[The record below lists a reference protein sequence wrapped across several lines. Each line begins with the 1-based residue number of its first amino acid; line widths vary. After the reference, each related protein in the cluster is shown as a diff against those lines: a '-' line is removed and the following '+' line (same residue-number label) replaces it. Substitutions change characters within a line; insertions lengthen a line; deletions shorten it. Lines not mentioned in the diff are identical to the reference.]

1 MASLSRWRRRPLR
14 RLNKESRLRVLSP
27 AAGKAQGVGAN
38 GARGRRSWRAHV
50 VPLSFVAPAALLLA
64 VWLIYP
70 VVYTVVRSF
79 FDRSGAHW
87 IGVDNYIELF
97 TSDFLVTAIKNNA
110 LWVVVVPAVVTA
122 FGLIL
127 AVLTERISWV
137 AAFRLV
143 VFMPMAIS
151 LFTAGVIWRL
161 VYEKAPDRGAL
172 NAVIA
177 AGQEAVRP
185 AGELAE
191 AVPSTDSVRELP
203 TGGLA
208 LAQNLSRGD
217 VALLGLTQIPESEVP
232 EGAVEATRPNPLAT
246 GISGVVWRDFRPGGG
261 VPGMVERG
269 ELGLATIAVEIRD
282 ERGQIISETTTRA
295 DGTFAFDQVP
305 RGSYVVSVAEQNFV
319 RPFEGISWLGPSLI
333 TPAIM
338 IAYTWVWTGFALVVI
353 AAGLAV
359 LPRELLEAARLDGA
373 SESQVLR
380 HITVPLLAPVLTA
393 VFVTML
399 INVLKV
405 FDVVLAIA
413 PGSVQD
419 DANVIA
425 LAMWRTAFGGKNDF
439 GLASAIAV
447 LLLVLVLPSL
457 FLNMRR
463 FRREL

>member
-1 MASLSRWRRRPLR
+1 MF
-14 RLNKESRLRVLSP
+14 N
-27 AAGKAQGVGAN
+27 
-38 GARGRRSWRAHV
+38 
-50 VPLSFVAPAALLLA
+50 
-64 VWLIYP
+64 
-70 VVYTVVRSF
+70 TVVRSF
-79 FDRSGAHW
+79 FDRSGRHW
-87 IGVDNYIELF
+87 VGFGNYIALF

-110 LWVVVVPAVVTA
+110 LWVAVVPAIVTS
-122 FGLIL
+122 FGLVL
-127 AVLTERISWV
+127 AVLTERISWGT
-137 AAFRLV
+137 AFRLI

-161 VYEKAPDRGAL
+161 VYEKEPDRGAL
-172 NAVIA
+172 NAAIA
-177 AGQEAVRP
+177 AGQEALRP
-185 AGELAE
+185 VGELAE
-191 AVPSTDSVRELP
+191 AVPSSDAVRRHP

-208 LAQNLSRGD
+208 PAERLRPGD
-217 VALLGLTQIPESEVP
+217 VALLGLTQIPTSDVRK
-232 EGAVEATRPNPLAT
+232 GAVDAERPVSLES

-261 VPGMVERG
+261 NPGTVERG
-269 ELGLATIAVEIRD
+269 ELGLPAVAMELRD
-282 ERGQIISETTTRA
+282 ERGAILSETTTTT
-295 DGTFAFDQVP
+295 DGTFAFEGVP
-305 RGSYVVSVAEQNFV
+305 RGTYVVVIAAQNFA
-319 RPFEGISWLGPSLI
+319 RPFQGVSWLGASLV

-380 HITVPLLAPVLTA
+380 HITVPLLTPTLTA

-447 LLLVLVLPSL
+447 LLLALVLPSV

-463 FRREL
+463 FRREA

>member
-1 MASLSRWRRRPLR
+1 M
-14 RLNKESRLRVLSP
+14 
-27 AAGKAQGVGAN
+27 
-38 GARGRRSWRAHV
+38 
-50 VPLSFVAPAALLLA
+50 
-64 VWLIYP
+64 
-70 VVYTVVRSF
+70 VRSF
-79 FDRSGAHW
+79 FDRSGEHW
-87 IGVDNYIELF
+87 IGVGNYVELF

-110 LWVVVVPAVVTA
+110 LWVAVVPAVVTA

-127 AVLTERISWV
+127 AVLTERISWG
-137 AAFRLV
+137 AAFKLV

-161 VYEKAPDRGAL
+161 VYEKEPDRGAL

-177 AGQEAVRP
+177 AGQESLRP
-185 AGELAE
+185 VGELAE
-191 AVPSTDSVRELP
+191 AAPSTDAVREQP
-203 TGGLA
+203 AGGLGFA
-208 LAQNLSRGD
+208 KSLSPGD
-217 VALLGLTQIPESEVP
+217 VALLGLAQIPTSDVP
-232 EGAVEATRPNPLAT
+232 KGAVDAIRPNSLAS

-261 VPGMVERG
+261 IPGTVEPG
-269 ELGLATIAVEIRD
+269 ELGLPAVTVELRD
-282 ERGQIISETTTRA
+282 ERGEMVSETASAA
-295 DGTFAFDQVP
+295 DGTFAFENVP
-305 RGSYVVSVAEQNFV
+305 EGAYAVSIAAQNFAQ
-319 RPFEGISWLGPSLI
+319 PFEGISWLGESLI
-333 TPAIM
+333 TPTIM

-373 SESQVLR
+373 SENQVLR

-463 FRREL
+463 FRREA

>member
-1 MASLSRWRRRPLR
+1 MAGDVGGTRTQEARRRR
-14 RLNKESRLRVLSP
+14 
-27 AAGKAQGVGAN
+27 
-38 GARGRRSWRAHV
+38 WRAHV
-50 VPLSFVAPAALLLA
+50 VPLCFIAPAGLLLGI
-64 VWLIYP
+64 WLVYP
-70 VVYTVVRSF
+70 VLFTVVRSF
-79 FDRSGAHW
+79 FDRSGEHW
-87 IGVDNYIELF
+87 IGVENYVALF

-110 LWVVVVPAVVTA
+110 LWVAVVPAAVTA
-122 FGLIL
+122 LGLIL
-127 AVLTERISWV
+127 AVLTERISWA

-151 LFTAGVIWRL
+151 LFTTGVVWRL
-161 VYEKAPDRGAL
+161 VYEKDPGRGAL
-172 NAVIA
+172 NAAIA
-177 AGQEAVRP
+177 AGRETLRP

-191 AVPSTDSVRELP
+191 AAPSTDAVRRHP
-203 TGGLA
+203 GGGLA
-208 LAQNLSRGD
+208 LTKNLTRGD
-217 VALLGLTQIPESEVP
+217 VALLGLTQLPTEDVPES
-232 EGAVEATRPNPLAT
+232 AADAFRPVSLPT

-261 VPGMVERG
+261 TPGIVERG
-269 ELGLATIAVEIRD
+269 ELGLPAITVELRDKRGGIVSQATTA
-282 ERGQIISETTTRA
+282 A
-295 DGTFAFDQVP
+295 DGTFAFDE
-305 RGSYVVSVAEQNFV
+305 VSAGVYTVTIAAQNFA
-319 RPFEGISWLGPSLI
+319 RPFGGISWLGASLI

-359 LPRELLEAARLDGA
+359 VPRELLEAARLDGA
-373 SESQVLR
+373 SENQVLR

-439 GLASAIAV
+439 GLGSAIAV
-447 LLLVLVLPSL
+447 LLFVLVLPSL

-463 FRREL
+463 FRREV

>member
-1 MASLSRWRRRPLR
+1 MKEAKHQSR
-14 RLNKESRLRVLSP
+14 
-27 AAGKAQGVGAN
+27 
-38 GARGRRSWRAHV
+38 WRAHV
-50 VPLSFVAPAALLLA
+50 VPLCFVAPAAILLG
-64 VWLIYP
+64 VWLVYP
-70 VVYTVVRSF
+70 VLFTVVRSF
-79 FDRSGAHW
+79 FDRSGEHW
-87 IGVDNYIELF
+87 VGVENYVALF
-97 TSDFLVTAIKNNA
+97 TSDFLVTAIRNNA
-110 LWVVVVPAVVTA
+110 IWVAVVPAVVTA

-127 AVLTERISWV
+127 AVLTERISWT

-161 VYEKAPDRGAL
+161 VYEKEPDRGAL

-177 AGQEAVRP
+177 AGQETLRP
-185 AGELAE
+185 VGELAE
-191 AVPSTDSVRELP
+191 AAPSTDAVREHP
-203 TGGLA
+203 PGGLA
-208 LAQNLSRGD
+208 LAKSLKPGD
-217 VALLGLTQIPESEVP
+217 VALLGLTQIPTSDVRKS
-232 EGAVEATRPNPLAT
+232 AVDAVRPDALAS

-261 VPGMVERG
+261 TPGTVERE
-269 ELGLATIAVEIRD
+269 ELGLPAIAVELRD
-282 ERGQIISETTTRA
+282 ERGEIVSETTTAA
-295 DGTFAFDQVP
+295 DGTFAFEEVAPGD
-305 RGSYVVSVAEQNFV
+305 YVTSIAAQNFA
-319 RPFEGISWLGPSLI
+319 RPFEGISWLGASLV

-373 SESQVLR
+373 SENQVLR

-425 LAMWRTAFGGKNDF
+425 LAMWRTAFGGKSDF
-439 GLASAIAV
+439 GLGSAIAV
-447 LLLVLVLPSL
+447 LLFALVLPSL

-463 FRREL
+463 FRREV

>member
-1 MASLSRWRRRPLR
+1 MQVVS
-14 RLNKESRLRVLSP
+14 
-27 AAGKAQGVGAN
+27 AAGNVRGTGTNA
-38 GARGRRSWRAHV
+38 ARGRRRWRANV
-50 VPLSFVAPAALLLA
+50 VPLCFVAPAALLLGI
-64 VWLIYP
+64 WLIYP
-70 VVYTVVRSF
+70 ALYTVVRSF
-79 FDRSGAHW
+79 FDRSGEHW
-87 IGVDNYIELF
+87 IGVGNYTELF

-110 LWVVVVPAVVTA
+110 LWVAVVPAVVTA
-122 FGLIL
+122 VGLIL
-127 AVLTERISWV
+127 AVLTERISWG

-161 VYEKAPDRGAL
+161 VYEKEPDRGAL

-177 AGQEAVRP
+177 AGQETLRP
-185 AGELAE
+185 VGELAE
-191 AVPSTDSVRELP
+191 AAPSTDAVREQP
-203 TGGLA
+203 AGGLG
-208 LAQNLSRGD
+208 LAKTLSPGD
-217 VALLGLTQIPESEVP
+217 IVLLGLTQIPTNDVP
-232 EGAVEATRPNPLAT
+232 KGAADAVRPNSVAS
-246 GISGVVWRDFRPGGG
+246 GIAGVVWRDFRPGGG
-261 VPGMVERG
+261 TPGTVEPG
-269 ELGLATIAVEIRD
+269 ELGLPAITVELRD
-282 ERGQIISETTTRA
+282 ERGEIISETTTEA
-295 DGTFAFDQVP
+295 DGTFAFEEVP
-305 RGSYVVSVAEQNFV
+305 RGAYMVSIAAQNFA
-319 RPFEGISWLGPSLI
+319 RPFEGISWLGASLI

-338 IAYTWVWTGFALVVI
+338 IAYTWVWTGFALVVVT
-353 AAGLAV
+353 AGLAA

-393 VFVTML
+393 VSVTML

-463 FRREL
+463 FRREA

>member
-1 MASLSRWRRRPLR
+1 MPLF
-14 RLNKESRLRVLSP
+14 
-27 AAGKAQGVGAN
+27 
-38 GARGRRSWRAHV
+38 
-50 VPLSFVAPAALLLA
+50 FVAPAALLLA
-64 VWLIYP
+64 IWLVYP
-70 VVYTVVRSF
+70 VLYTIVRSF
-79 FDRSGAHW
+79 FDRSGEHW
-87 IGVDNYIELF
+87 IGVGNYAELF

-110 LWVVVVPAVVTA
+110 LWLAVVPAVVTA
-122 FGLIL
+122 FGLIF
-127 AVLTERISWV
+127 AVLTERISWG
-137 AAFRLV
+137 AAFRLA

-161 VYEKAPDRGAL
+161 VYEKEPDRGAL

-177 AGQEAVRP
+177 AGQEALRP
-185 AGELAE
+185 VGELAE
-191 AVPSTDSVRELP
+191 GAPSTDAIRQQPAGS
-203 TGGLA
+203 LA
-208 LAQNLSRGD
+208 LAKSLSPGD
-217 VALLGLTQIPESEVP
+217 VALLGLTQIPTSDVRKE
-232 EGAVEATRPNPLAT
+232 AVDAVRPDSLAS

-261 VPGMVERG
+261 IPGSVERG
-269 ELGLATIAVEIRD
+269 ELGLPAVAVELRKESGEIV
-282 ERGQIISETTTRA
+282 SETTTA
-295 DGTFAFDQVP
+295 TDGTFTFTEVP
-305 RGSYVVSVAEQNFV
+305 RGSYAVSVAAQNFA
-319 RPFEGISWLGPSLI
+319 RPFEGISWLGASLI

-359 LPRELLEAARLDGA
+359 LPRELLDAARLDGA
-373 SESQVLR
+373 SEGQVLR

-425 LAMWRTAFGGKNDF
+425 LAMWRTAFGGRNDF

-463 FRREL
+463 FRREV

>member
-1 MASLSRWRRRPLR
+1 MLSATGNVRRT
-14 RLNKESRLRVLSP
+14 
-27 AAGKAQGVGAN
+27 GAN
-38 GARGRRSWRAHV
+38 GARGRWSRRTHA
-50 VPLSFVAPAALLLA
+50 VPLFFVAPAALLLSI
-64 VWLIYP
+64 WLVYP
-70 VVYTVVRSF
+70 VLYTIVRSF
-79 FDRSGAHW
+79 FDRSGEHW
-87 IGVDNYIELF
+87 IGLGNYAELF

-110 LWVVVVPAVVTA
+110 LWVAVVPAVVTA

-127 AVLTERISWV
+127 AVLTERISWG

-161 VYEKAPDRGAL
+161 VYEKEPDRGAL

-177 AGQEAVRP
+177 AGQEALRP
-185 AGELAE
+185 VGELAE
-191 AVPSTDSVRELP
+191 AAPSSDAVRQQP
-203 TGGLA
+203 AGGLA
-208 LAQNLSRGD
+208 LAKSLSPGH
-217 VALLGLTQIPESEVP
+217 VALLGLTQISTNHVP
-232 EGAVEATRPNPLAT
+232 KEAVDAVRPDSLAS

-261 VPGMVERG
+261 IPGTVERE
-269 ELGLATIAVEIRD
+269 ELGLPAVAVEL
-282 ERGQIISETTTRA
+282 ENESGEMVSETTTAA
-295 DGTFAFDQVP
+295 DGTFTFTDVP
-305 RGSYVVSVAEQNFV
+305 RGDYVVSIAAQNFA
-319 RPFEGISWLGPSLI
+319 RPFEGISWLGASLI

-338 IAYTWVWTGFALVVI
+338 ISYTWVWTGFALVVI

-359 LPRELLEAARLDGA
+359 LPRELLDAARLDGA
-373 SESQVLR
+373 SEGQVLR

-425 LAMWRTAFGGKNDF
+425 LAMWRTAFGGRNDF

-463 FRREL
+463 FRREV

>member
-1 MASLSRWRRRPLR
+1 ML
-14 RLNKESRLRVLSP
+14 
-27 AAGKAQGVGAN
+27 
-38 GARGRRSWRAHV
+38 
-50 VPLSFVAPAALLLA
+50 
-64 VWLIYP
+64 
-70 VVYTVVRSF
+70 YTIVRSF
-79 FDRSGAHW
+79 FDRSGEHW
-87 IGVDNYIELF
+87 IGLGNYAELF

-110 LWVVVVPAVVTA
+110 LWVAVVPAVVTA

-127 AVLTERISWV
+127 AVLTERISWG

-161 VYEKAPDRGAL
+161 VYEKEPDRGAL

-177 AGQEAVRP
+177 AGQEALRP
-185 AGELAE
+185 VGELAE
-191 AVPSTDSVRELP
+191 AAPSSDAVRQQP
-203 TGGLA
+203 AGGLA
-208 LAQNLSRGD
+208 LAKSLSPGH
-217 VALLGLTQIPESEVP
+217 VALLGLTQISTNHVP
-232 EGAVEATRPNPLAT
+232 KEAVDAVRPDSLAS

-261 VPGMVERG
+261 IPGTVERE
-269 ELGLATIAVEIRD
+269 ELGLPAVAVEL
-282 ERGQIISETTTRA
+282 ENESGEMVSETTTAA
-295 DGTFAFDQVP
+295 DGTFTFTDVP
-305 RGSYVVSVAEQNFV
+305 RGDYVVSIAAQNFA
-319 RPFEGISWLGPSLI
+319 RPFEGISWLGASLI

-338 IAYTWVWTGFALVVI
+338 ISYTWVWTGFALVVI

-359 LPRELLEAARLDGA
+359 LPRELLDAARLDGA
-373 SESQVLR
+373 SEGQVLR

-463 FRREL
+463 FRREA

>member
-1 MASLSRWRRRPLR
+1 
-14 RLNKESRLRVLSP
+14 VLSA
-27 AAGKAQGVGAN
+27 AAGNVRTGAK
-38 GARGRRSWRAHV
+38 GDRSRRSWRAHV
-50 VPLSFVAPAALLLA
+50 VPLCFVAPAALLLGI
-64 VWLIYP
+64 WLIYP
-70 VVYTVVRSF
+70 VLYTVVRSF
-79 FDRSGAHW
+79 FDRSGEHW
-87 IGVDNYIELF
+87 IGVGNYVELF

-110 LWVVVVPAVVTA
+110 LWVAVVPAVVTA

-127 AVLTERISWV
+127 AVLTERISWGT
-137 AAFRLV
+137 AFRLV

-161 VYEKAPDRGAL
+161 VYEKEPDRGAL

-177 AGQEAVRP
+177 AGQETLRP
-185 AGELAE
+185 AGKLAE
-191 AVPSTDSVRELP
+191 AVPSTSAVREQP
-203 TGGLA
+203 AGGLA
-208 LAQNLSRGD
+208 LAKSLSPGD
-217 VALLGLTQIPESEVP
+217 VALLGLTQIPTSEVP
-232 EGAVEATRPNPLAT
+232 KGGVDAVRPRSLSSGVT
-246 GISGVVWRDFRPGGG
+246 GVVWRDFRPGGG
-261 VPGMVERG
+261 APGRVERG
-269 ELGLATIAVEIRD
+269 ELGLGTVAVELRD
-282 ERGQIISETTTRA
+282 ERGQMISETTTEI
-295 DGTFAFDQVP
+295 DGTFAFEQVP
-305 RGSYVVSVAEQNFV
+305 RGSYVVSIAAQNFE
-319 RPFEGISWLGPSLI
+319 RPFEGIAWLGASLI

-463 FRREL
+463 FRRQA